1 MRAIFCLLALAM
13 GQTILWGADWPT
25 VSSVEPQPLL
35 AQVQRLDQALS
46 FLGQPLPIETRKAL
60 AGLKPSDGEKAV
72 AEVQRLLDGRCL
84 AAVEVGADGVSRVTA
99 SQKPV
104 ELVEQGWRA
113 CLVKVINRAGST
125 GMLRADS
132 PSAQPVPNGPKD
144 KVAERWMM
152 LIPHTA
158 QPLLPNLSGLGL
170 EYTLVQVY
178 SRDAGDRKAL
188 IDFRVEGGDGDG
200 KTHLAREWKFAK
212 GTDGWQ
218 ADNQCELEAKDG
230 KLVVR
235 SLGEDPFLTAPVV
248 TPKGKLT
255 LRFWAKFDKAGMG
268 QLFWWTRSRDLPDGS
283 HQKTFQFEPGG
294 KEYAIEF
301 RAEDELAGV
310 RLDPGGEKATITID
324 WIRLSREDKP
334 AGPHSQTEVAFSA
347 RPSVP
352 VTFKVAEFDGT
363 PCTAAFLIRD
373 GEGRVYPAQAKRLA
387 PDFFFHPQVYRATG
401 ETVRLPAGKYA
412 VLCSRGP
419 ESIPEAKEL
428 VVGEQPVTFSYSV
441 KRWIDPSIQGWW
453 SGDHHIHAAG
463 CLHYENPTEG
473 VEPSDMMRH
482 VLGEDLKVGCCL
494 TWGPCFDYQKRF
506 FTGKPDNV
514 SKYPYLL
521 RYDVEVS
528 GFGSHASGH
537 LNLLK
542 LKDQIYPGGESKKH
556 WPTLGMNTLRWA
568 KKQGGITGPAHSAN
582 GLTRFVGRIEE
593 VEDGPNGLPNFNI
606 PAFDGIGANE
616 YIVDATHMVPG
627 PDGKPVPA
635 LDFISAMDTDRVAEW
650 NMWYHTLNCGYR
662 IRVSG
667 ETDFPCISGDRVGM
681 GRVYV
686 KVPGKLD
693 FDRWVDGI
701 QEGRS
706 YVSDGTTHL
715 MDFKVNYP
723 LNLQSTGGPSLELGE
738 AGSELKVQK
747 GDAVSFSAQ
756 VAVYKPG
763 KKTVPLELI
772 INGKVAQTKEIPADG
787 NLQKVQFLTPIK
799 ESSWVALRVFPGAH
813 TNPFFVLVNNQP
825 IRASKDSARWCLA
838 GVEQCWKMKQQT
850 YAAAEQEQA
859 RADYDH
865 ARREYS
871 RILAESTP

>member
-1 MRAIFCLLALAM
+1 MRAIVCLLALAM

-25 VSSVEPQPLL
+25 VSTVEPQPLL

-46 FLGQPLPIETRKAL
+46 FLGQPLPEEARKIL
-60 AGLKPSDGEKAV
+60 AGLKPSDGDKAV

-84 AAVEVGADGVSRVTA
+84 AAVETGPEGVSKVTA
-99 SQKPV
+99 GTRPV

-113 CLVKVINRAGST
+113 CLVKVVNRAGAT

-152 LIPHTA
+152 LMPHTA

-170 EYTLVQVY
+170 EYTVLQVY
-178 SRDAGDRKAL
+178 SRDAGDRNAVL
-188 IDFRVEGGDGDG
+188 DFRLEGGQGAG
-200 KTHLAREWKFAK
+200 KAFLAREWDFTK
-212 GTDGWQ
+212 GPDGWV
-218 ADNQCELEAKDG
+218 AENQSELDAKTG
-230 KLVVR
+230 KLIVK
-235 SLGEDPFLTAPVV
+235 SLGEDPFITAPVV
-248 TPKGKLT
+248 TPRGKLS
-255 LRFWAKFDKAGMG
+255 LRFWANFEKGGMA
-268 QLFWWTRSRDLPDGS
+268 QIFWWTRSRRYPDGG
-283 HQKTFQFEPGG
+283 HQKSIQIEPGAG
-294 KEYAIEF
+294 KEYVVDF
-301 RAEDELAGV
+301 TAEDELAGI
-310 RLDPGGEKATITID
+310 RIDPGSEKGLIQFD

-334 AGPHSQTEVAFSA
+334 AGPHSRAEITFQA

-373 GEGRVYPAQAKRLA
+373 KEGRVYPAQAKRLA

-428 VVGEQPVTFSYSV
+428 VVADQPVTFSYTV
-441 KRWIDPSIQGWW
+441 QRWIDPSAQGWW

-463 CLHYENPTEG
+463 CLHYENPSEG

-542 LKDQIYPGGESKKH
+542 LKEQIYPGGDSKKH

-582 GLTRFVGRIEE
+582 GLTRFVGRIGETQ
-593 VEDGPNGLPNFNI
+593 DGPHGLPNFNI
-606 PAFDGIGANE
+606 PAYDGIGANE
-616 YIVDATHMVPG
+616 YIVDATHTVPG

-693 FDRWVDGI
+693 FDQWVDGI
-701 QEGRS
+701 QSGKS

-715 MDFKVNYP
+715 MDFTARTPEGK
-723 LNLQSTGGPSLELGE
+723 TLEVGE
-738 AGSELKVQK
+738 QGSQVRLDKPGQML
-747 GDAVSFSAQ
+747 FTAQ
-756 VAVYKPG
+756 VAAYQPG
-763 KKTVPLELI
+763 KKSVPVELVVNGQVLNTV
-772 INGKVAQTKEIPADG
+772 EIPADG
-787 NLQKVQFLTPIK
+787 SVQKLAISAPIQK
-799 ESSWVALRVFPGAH
+799 SSWVALRVFPSAH
-813 TNPFFVLVNNQP
+813 SNPFFVLVNDKP
-825 IRASKDSARWCLA
+825 IRASKDSAKWCLA
-838 GVEQCWKMKQQT
+838 GVDQCWKMKEKT
-850 YAAAEQEQA
+850 YAQTEQEQA
-859 RADYDH
+859 RADYAH
-865 ARREYS
+865 ARREYQ
-871 RILAESTP
+871 RILEECDR

>member
-1 MRAIFCLLALAM
+1 MRSLACFFALTACA
-13 GQTILWGADWPT
+13 LRAPAADWPVVET
-25 VSSVEPQPLL
+25 VEAQPLL
-35 AQVQRLDQALS
+35 SQVQRLVQALG
-46 FLGQPLPIETRKAL
+46 FLGQPLPEAIRKTLSA
-60 AGLKPSDGEKAV
+60 LKPTDGDQAV
-72 AEVQRLLDGRCL
+72 AEVQRLLDQHCM
-84 AAVEVGADGVSRVTA
+84 AAVEIEASGVSRVTA
-99 SQKPV
+99 GSKPV
-104 ELVEQGWRA
+104 ELVEQGWRG

-132 PSAQPVPNGPKD
+132 PSAQPVPKGPRD
-144 KVAERWMM
+144 KIAERWMTLM
-152 LIPHTA
+152 PHTA
-158 QPLLPNLSGLGL
+158 QPLLANLSGLGL
-170 EYTLVQVY
+170 EYTVVQVY
-178 SRDAGDRKAL
+178 SRDSGERKAT
-188 IDFRVEGGDGDG
+188 INFYTEGGKIQNKGY
-200 KTHLAREWKFAK
+200 LARAWNFSRGNDGWKAANQCTVEAK
-212 GTDGWQ
+212 G
-218 ADNQCELEAKDG
+218 G
-230 KLVVR
+230 KLVVQ

-255 LRFWAKFDKAGMG
+255 LRFWAKFEKSGMG
-268 QLFWWTRSRDLPDGS
+268 QIFWWTRSRNLPDGA
-283 HQKTFQFEPGG
+283 HQKTFSFEPEGR
-294 KEYAIEF
+294 EYAIEF
-301 RAEDELAGV
+301 TAEDELAGI
-310 RLDPGGEKATITID
+310 RIDPGADKTQTTFD
-324 WIRLSREDKP
+324 WISLSRADQP
-334 AGPHSQTEVAFSA
+334 GGPRAQAEIAFNA
-347 RPSVP
+347 RPSTV
-352 VTFKVAEFDGT
+352 VTFKVNEFDGT

-373 GEGRVYPAQAKRLA
+373 PEGRVYPAQAKRLA

-401 ETVRLPAGKYA
+401 ETVLLPAGSYT
-412 VLCSRGP
+412 VVCSRGP
-419 ESIPEAKEL
+419 ESIPEKREL
-428 VVGEQPVTFSYSV
+428 VVGNQPTTFAYSV
-441 KRWIDPSIQGWW
+441 KRWIDPSLSGWW

-463 CLHYENPTEG
+463 CAHYESPTEG
-473 VEPSDMMRH
+473 VEPADMMRH

-494 TWGPCFDYQKRF
+494 TWGPCFDYQKKF
-506 FTGKPDNV
+506 FTGRPDTV
-514 SKYPYLL
+514 SRYPYLL

-542 LKDQIYPGGESKKH
+542 LKEQLYPGGDSKKH

-582 GLTRFVGRIEE
+582 GLTRTVGR
-593 VEDGPNGLPNFNI
+593 VEGAQDGPHSLPNFNI
-606 PAFDGIGANE
+606 PAYDGIGANE
-616 YIVDATHMVPG
+616 FIVDATHQVPG

-635 LDFISAMDTDRVAEW
+635 VDFISAMDTDRVAEW
-650 NMWYHTLNCGYR
+650 NMWYHILNCGYR
-662 IRVSG
+662 TRVSG

-693 FDRWVDGI
+693 FDHWVDGI
-701 QEGRS
+701 QAGRS

-715 MDFKVNYP
+715 MDFKANYP
-723 LNLQSTGGPSLELGE
+723 VLLGRTNGPSRELGE
-738 AGSELKVQK
+738 AGSELKVRK
-747 GDAVSFSAQ
+747 GDAASFSAQ

-772 INGKVAQTKEIPADG
+772 INGKVAQTREIPADG
-787 NLQKVQFLTPIK
+787 SLQKVEFLTPIQ

-813 TNPFFVLVNNQP
+813 TNPFFVLVDNQP

>member
-1 MRAIFCLLALAM
+1 MRTVLILFALGLCQSALM
-13 GQTILWGADWPT
+13 AADWPVVST
-25 VSSVEPQPLL
+25 VEAQPLL

-46 FLGQPLPIETRKAL
+46 FLGQPLPEETRKAL
-60 AGLKPSDGEKAV
+60 AALKPANGDQTV
-72 AEVQRLLDGRCL
+72 TEVQKLLDNRCM
-84 AAVEVGADGVSRVTA
+84 AAVEIGSEGVAKVTA
-99 SQKPV
+99 GSKQV

-113 CLVKVINRAGST
+113 CLVKVVNRGGST
-125 GMLRADS
+125 GILQADS
-132 PSAQPVPNGPKD
+132 PNAQPVPKGPQD

-152 LIPHTA
+152 LMPHTS

-170 EYTLVQVY
+170 EYTVMQVY
-178 SRDAGDRKAL
+178 SRDAGDRQAVL
-188 IDFRVEGGDGDG
+188 HFS
-200 KTHLAREWKFAK
+200 LA
-212 GTDGWQ
+212 G
-218 ADNQCELEAKDG
+218 
-230 KLVVR
+230 
-235 SLGEDPFLTAPVV
+235 
-248 TPKGKLT
+248 PKGSKPPSAKTELT
-255 LRFWAKFDKAGMG
+255 FN
-268 QLFWWTRSRDLPDGS
+268 
-283 HQKTFQFEPGG
+283 
-294 KEYAIEF
+294 
-301 RAEDELAGV
+301 
-310 RLDPGGEKATITID
+310 
-324 WIRLSREDKP
+324 
-334 AGPHSQTEVAFSA
+334 A
-347 RPSVP
+347 RPSIP

-373 GEGRVYPAQAKRLA
+373 KEGRVYPAQAKRLA

-428 VVGEQPVTFSYSV
+428 VVGDQPVTFSYTV
-441 KRWIDPSIQGWW
+441 QRWIDPSTRGWW

-542 LKDQIYPGGESKKH
+542 LKEQIYPGGDSKKH

-568 KKQGGITGPAHSAN
+568 KKQGGITGPAHSGN
-582 GLTRFVGRIEE
+582 GLTRMVGKIEGAQ
-593 VEDGPNGLPNFNI
+593 DGPHGLPNFNI
-606 PAFDGIGANE
+606 PAYDGIGANE
-616 YIVDATHMVPG
+616 YIVDATHTVPG

-715 MDFKVNYP
+715 MDFTARTPDGK
-723 LNLQSTGGPSLELGE
+723 TLEVGDQ
-738 AGSELKVQK
+738 GSEVRLDKPGQMLIT
-747 GDAVSFSAQ
+747 AQ
-756 VAVYKPG
+756 VAGYQPG
-763 KKTVPLELI
+763 KKSVPVELVVNGQVLNTV
-772 INGKVAQTKEIPADG
+772 EIPSDG
-787 NLQKVQFLTPIK
+787 TVQKLAISAPIQK
-799 ESSWVALRVFPGAH
+799 SSWVALRVFPSAH
-813 TNPFFVLVNNQP
+813 TNPIFVMVDNKP

-838 GVEQCWKMKQQT
+838 GVEQCWKMKEKT
-850 YAAAEQEQA
+850 YAQAEQEQA
-859 RADYDH
+859 RADYAH
-865 ARREYS
+865 ARKEFQ
-871 RILAESTP
+871 RILEECDR

>member
-1 MRAIFCLLALAM
+1 MRQFACVFTLLCGFRIGMA
-13 GQTILWGADWPT
+13 GQLPT
-25 VSSVEPQPLL
+25 VATVEPQPLL
-35 AQVQRLDQALS
+35 AQVQRLDQALA
-46 FLGQPLPIETRKAL
+46 FLGQPLPEETRKAL
-60 AGLKPSDGEKAV
+60 GSLKPADGERAI
-72 AEVQRLLDGRCL
+72 AEVQRLLDSRCL
-84 AAVEVGADGVSRVTA
+84 AAVEIGKEGVSKVTGNP
-99 SQKPV
+99 KPV

-113 CLVKVINRAGST
+113 CLVKVVNRSGST
-125 GMLRADS
+125 GMLRVDS
-132 PSAQPVPNGPKD
+132 PSAQPVPNGPMT
-144 KVAERWMM
+144 KVGERWMM
-152 LIPHTA
+152 LMPHTA

-170 EYTLVQVY
+170 EYTVVQVY
-178 SRDAGDRKAL
+178 SRDSGDRKATL
-188 IDFRVEGGDGDG
+188 DFRLEGGNAQAKGYLVKSWD
-200 KTHLAREWKFAK
+200 FSK
-212 GTDGWQ
+212 GTDGWK
-218 ADNQCELEAKDG
+218 AENQCEVTVKDG
-230 KLVVR
+230 KLVVK
-235 SLGEDPFLTAPVV
+235 SLGEDPFFTAPVE
-248 TPKGKLT
+248 TPRGKLT
-255 LRFWAKFDKAGMG
+255 LRFWARFEQAGMG
-268 QLFWWTRSRDLPDGS
+268 QVFWWTRSRRLPDGGHVKS
-283 HQKTFQFEPGG
+283 FPFETGG
-294 KEYAIEF
+294 KEYSLEF
-301 RAEDELAGV
+301 RAEDDLAGI
-310 RLDPGGEKATITID
+310 RIDPGAEKATIHFD
-324 WIRLSREDKP
+324 WISLSRADIP
-334 AGPHSQTEVAFSA
+334 SGPHSQAEISFNA

-363 PCTAAFLIRD
+363 PCTAGFLIRD
-373 GEGRVYPAQAKRLA
+373 KEGRVYPAQAKRLA

-428 VVGEQPVTFSYSV
+428 VVGDQPVTFSYTV
-441 KRWIDPSIQGWW
+441 QRWIDPSTRGWW

-542 LKDQIYPGGESKKH
+542 LKEQIYPGGDSKKH

-568 KKQGGITGPAHSAN
+568 KKQGGITGPAHSGN
-582 GLTRFVGRIEE
+582 GLTRMIGRIEGAQ
-593 VEDGPNGLPNFNI
+593 DGPHGLPNFNI
-606 PAFDGIGANE
+606 PAYDGIGANE
-616 YIVDATHMVPG
+616 YIVDATHTVPG
-627 PDGKPVPA
+627 PDGRPVPA

-662 IRVSG
+662 VRVSG

-686 KVPGKLD
+686 KVAGKLD

-715 MDFKVNYP
+715 MDFAAR
-723 LNLQSTGGPSLELGE
+723 TGDGKTLEVGE
-738 AGSELKVQK
+738 QGSEIRMDQA
-747 GDAVSFSAQ
+747 GQMTFTAQ
-756 VAVYKPG
+756 VAAFQPG
-763 KKTVPLELI
+763 KKSVPVELVVNGQVVNTVE
-772 INGKVAQTKEIPADG
+772 VAADGRVQKLAIPATI
-787 NLQKVQFLTPIK
+787 QK
-799 ESSWVALRVFPGAH
+799 SSWVALRVFPSAH
-813 TNPFFVLVNNQP
+813 TNPIFVVVGNQP

-838 GVEQCWKMKQQT
+838 GVEQCWKMKEKT
-850 YAAAEQEQA
+850 YAQAEQEQA
-859 RADYDH
+859 KADYAH
-865 ARREYS
+865 ARKEYQ
-871 RILAESTP
+871 RILEECDR